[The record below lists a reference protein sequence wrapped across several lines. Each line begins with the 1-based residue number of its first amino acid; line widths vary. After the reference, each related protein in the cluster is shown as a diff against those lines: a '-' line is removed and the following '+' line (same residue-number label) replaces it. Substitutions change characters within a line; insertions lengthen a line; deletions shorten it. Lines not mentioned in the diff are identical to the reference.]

1 MGTSTKQ
8 NSLFKFKYGRWVHL
22 YQKINTQKQLPTQK
36 KNSCYSDFHMKCVI
50 IFCLSRIYLL
60 NVHLSWVY
68 FHAIYFS

>member
-36 KNSCYSDFHMKCVI
+36 KIAVTVI
-50 IFCLSRIYLL
+50 FI
-60 NVHLSWVY
+60 
-68 FHAIYFS
+68 